1 MEKGF
6 QNLKKC
12 TMVSILQL
20 LSILAILLYTSSAKA
35 ENKKGE
41 PLMTSF
47 ACKTPHFL
55 VMLEEA
61 TSQEEI
67 DSAVYIAL
75 NTKECFYSSNK
86 FVFYLDYKIHEFKS
100 FIGHSQVWATKEG
113 AYILIDREKTLDF
126 TL

>member
-1 MEKGF
+1 
-6 QNLKKC
+6 
-12 TMVSILQL
+12 MVSILQL
-20 LSILAILLYTSSAKA
+20 ISILIVLFYTSTANA
-35 ENKKGE
+35 QNKEGE

-61 TSQEEI
+61 TNQKEV

-75 NTKECFYSSNK
+75 STKECFYSSNK
-86 FVFYLDYKIHEFKS
+86 FVFYLDYKIHEFNS
-100 FIGHSQVWATKEG
+100 FVGHSQVWATKEG
-113 AYILIDREKTLDF
+113 AYILIDQEKTLDF

>member
-1 MEKGF
+1 MDQQFPLQKLGTATNILSGVAKGTPS
-6 QNLKKC
+6 QP
-12 TMVSILQL
+12 
-20 LSILAILLYTSSAKA
+20 
-35 ENKKGE
+35 GE

-75 NTKECFYSSNK
+75 SNQECFYSSNK

-113 AYILIDREKTLDF
+113 AYILIDQEKTLDF